1 VLVALAG
8 SAAGALA
15 IYGLL
20 SVFYMFN
27 QLPAPIRYGAQEAQ
41 GPPSP

>member
-1 VLVALAG
+1 VALAG

-20 SVFYMFN
+20 AIFYMFN
-27 QLPAPIRYGAQEAQ
+27 QLPAPLADGAAEDQA
-41 GPPSP
+41 PPAR